1 MYIIEECLPL
11 HVAERDNTWM
21 AGIEYLF
28 SQDNGEENKLQT
40 AENGSNNWG
49 RTWIYVIL
57 YSELDGGN
65 TSWEKKG
72 GGLR

>member
-1 MYIIEECLPL
+1 MLQNATTLGWLEY
-11 HVAERDNTWM
+11 NT
-21 AGIEYLF
+21 LF
-28 SQDNGEENKLQT
+28 SQDNGEKNKLQT

-49 RTWIYVIL
+49 RTCIYVIL

-65 TSWEKKG
+65 TSREKKG